1 METGRG
7 DAAAATRLFRG
18 DAERLRYYVLLAC
31 MGIYVVVCVLLIGI
45 CGQWNKR
52 LPIDLPPDDLEA
64 GRRRASTFL

>member
-1 METGRG
+1 
-7 DAAAATRLFRG
+7 
-18 DAERLRYYVLLAC
+18 VLLAC